1 MRRLLIQAKE
11 DGCYE
16 MVILE
21 LATGLRRGE
30 IAALKWEDVD
40 FVTGDIRIDK
50 QLYPENGK
58 QFLIDPKTKASM
70 RTLMLPP
77 QVLRVLSEFR
87 KNQIP
92 QSEWVFASPRD
103 PDRAYTPS
111 AIYRKIQKSL
121 ERAECKVVRFHDL
134 RHPFATTVLE
144 HGMDIKMLSTII
156 GHTSSA
162 TTIDIYSHV
171 TDHMQ
176 LQAANKIEKG
186 FGRNEAFEAGETAE
200 TDLPE
205 QSTEKPV
212 IKPFEPYK
220 GKVRKP
226 GTGCLYQ
233 INDHLWEGSYHP
245 TNDDGKR
252 EGHTVYAKNREEC
265 EKLLEAMIEEVRN
278 RIKAEKEQRKNE
290 TETAS

>member
-1 MRRLLIQAKE
+1 M
-11 DGCYE
+11 
-16 MVILE
+16 
-21 LATGLRRGE
+21 
-30 IAALKWEDVD
+30 KWEDVD

-58 QFLIDPKTKASM
+58 QLLIDPKTKASM
-70 RTLMLPP
+70 RPLMLPP

-134 RHPFATTVLE
+134 CHTFATTALE

-171 TDHMQ
+171 TDSMQ

-186 FGRNEAFEAGETAE
+186 FGRNEQYADGEVRIME
-200 TDLPE
+200 KKSMEYMPE
-205 QSTEKPV
+205 QFKAYEGEK
-212 IKPFEPYK
+212 
-220 GKVRKP
+220 RKP
-226 GTGCLYQ
+226 GKGCLYQ
-233 INDHLWEGSYHP
+233 INDCLWEGSYHP
-245 TNDDGKR
+245 TNADGKR
-252 EGHTVYAKNREEC
+252 ESHTVYASTREEC
-265 EKLLEAMIEEVRN
+265 EKLLETMIEEVKQSIN
-278 RIKAEKEQRKNE
+278 AEKDSCRLKAKA
-290 TETAS
+290 AS